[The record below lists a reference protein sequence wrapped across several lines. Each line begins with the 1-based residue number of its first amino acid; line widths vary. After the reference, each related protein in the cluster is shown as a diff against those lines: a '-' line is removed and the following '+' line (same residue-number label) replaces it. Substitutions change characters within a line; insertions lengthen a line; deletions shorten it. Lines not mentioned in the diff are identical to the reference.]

1 MARSYPFAEP
11 ARLDIDP
18 ELTAAPHLMRVKMPY
33 GKETWLITGHRE
45 ARAVLSD
52 PRFVRTTGDP
62 LDEPRMGEHNNSPG
76 LLGLDAPQHTR
87 LRKLVT
93 NVFTVRRVQALR
105 PRAVEIVDQ
114 LLDELTPPADRVEG
128 LARPFPMLMIT
139 TLLGVQQEDH
149 EKFGLWADSFLST
162 GAVPADVA
170 AAHYVAIC
178 DYLAALAHRRAEAPT
193 DDLFGALVRYLNADE
208 LTIDELVMV
217 SFSILV
223 GGLETVKTQL
233 PNMVYLLLTRPSL
246 HEELRADLSRL
257 PAAVEEM
264 LRYIP
269 LPTTAVFARF
279 ATEDVPIGNVVI
291 ARGEP
296 VLVEVPVTNRDPRV
310 FADADELDLARD
322 PNPHMSFG
330 HGAHYCL
337 GAQLARLE
345 LQVAL
350 ERLLTRMPALRL
362 AVPEQ
367 QLGWNRGY
375 MVRGVTALPVL
386 W

>member
-11 ARLDIDP
+11 DRLDIDP
-18 ELTAAPHLMRVKMPY
+18 GLTDASPLLRVKMPY
-33 GKETWLITGHRE
+33 GKETWLITGHQE

-52 PRFVRTTGDP
+52 PRFVRTTADP
-62 LDEPRMGEHNNSPG
+62 LDEPRMAEHNNAPG
-76 LLGLDAPQHTR
+76 ILALDAPQHTR

-105 PRAVEIVDQ
+105 PRAVEVVDA
-114 LLDELTPPADRVEG
+114 LLDDLTPPADLVEG

-139 TLLGVQQEDH
+139 TLLGVPREEH
-149 EKFGLWADSFLST
+149 ERFGVWADSFLST
-162 GAVPADVA
+162 GAVPTDVA
-170 AAHYVAIC
+170 AEHYAAIC
-178 DYLAALAHRRAEAPT
+178 GYLADLASRRAPAPT
-193 DDLFGALVRYLNADE
+193 DDLFGALVRYLNAGE

-217 SFSILV
+217 TFSILV

-246 HEELRADLSRL
+246 RSDLHADLSQL
-257 PAAVEEM
+257 PGAVEEM

-279 ATEDVPIGNVVI
+279 ATEDVPVGDVVI

-310 FADADELDLARD
+310 FANADELDFARD
-322 PNPHMSFG
+322 PNPHLAFG

-350 ERLLTRMPALRL
+350 ERLLIRMPGLRL

-367 QLGWNRGY
+367 ELGWNRGY
-375 MVRGVTALPVL
+375 LVRGVTALPVV

>member
-11 ARLDIDP
+11 DRLDVDP
-18 ELTAAPHLMRVKMPY
+18 ALLAAPPLIRVKMPY
-33 GKETWLITGHRE
+33 GKETWLITGHQE

-52 PRFVRTTGDP
+52 PRFVRTTADP
-62 LDEPRMGEHNNSPG
+62 LDEPRMGAHNNAPG
-76 LLGLDAPQHTR
+76 ILSLDPPQHTR

-105 PRAVEIVDQ
+105 PRAIEIADS
-114 LLDELTPPADRVEG
+114 LLDELTPPADLVEG

-139 TLLGVQQEDH
+139 TLLGIPQEDH
-149 EKFGLWADSFLST
+149 KKFGMWADSFLST
-162 GAVPADVA
+162 GAVPLEVA
-170 AAHYVAIC
+170 AEHYTAIC
-178 DYLAALAHRRAEAPT
+178 DYLAALAARRAAAPT
-193 DDLFGALVRYLNADE
+193 DDLFGALARYLNAGE

-233 PNMVYLLLTRPSL
+233 PNMVYLLLTSGRWDSL
-246 HEELRADLSRL
+246 HAAQL

-264 LRYIP
+264 LRYVP

-279 ATEDVPIGNVVI
+279 ATEDVPVGDVVI

-310 FADADELDLARD
+310 FANADELDFARD
-322 PNPHMSFG
+322 PNPHMAFG

-345 LQVAL
+345 LQVML
-350 ERLLTRMPALRL
+350 ERLLIRMPALHL
-362 AVPEQ
+362 AVPEPE
-367 QLGWNRGY
+367 LGWHRGY
-375 MVRGVTALPVL
+375 MVRGLTALPVV

>member
-11 ARLDIDP
+11 DRLHIDP
-18 ELTAAPHLMRVKMPY
+18 ELAAAPPLIRVKMPY
-33 GKETWLITGHRE
+33 GKETWLITGHPE

-52 PRFVRTTGDP
+52 PRFVRTTADP
-62 LDEPRMGEHNNSPG
+62 LDEPRMGEHNNAPG
-76 LLGLDAPQHTR
+76 ILALDAPQHTR
-87 LRKLVT
+87 LRKLAT
-93 NVFTVRRVQALR
+93 NVFTVRRVQGLR
-105 PRAVEIVDQ
+105 PRAVEIVDA
-114 LLDELTPPADRVEG
+114 LLDELTPPADLVEG

-139 TLLGVQQEDH
+139 TLLGVPHEDH
-149 EKFGLWADSFLST
+149 KKFGMWADSFLST

-170 AAHYVAIC
+170 AEHYTAIC
-178 DYLAALAHRRAEAPT
+178 DYLAALARRRAEAPT
-193 DDLFGALVRYLNADE
+193 DDLFGALVRCLNAGE

-233 PNMVYLLLTRPSL
+233 PNMVYLLLTRPEL
-246 HEELRADLSRL
+246 CAALRADLSRL

-279 ATEDVPIGNVVI
+279 ATEDVPIGDVVI

-296 VLVEVPVTNRDPRV
+296 MLVEVPVTNRDPRV
-310 FADADELDLARD
+310 FTDAGVLDFARD
-322 PNPHMSFG
+322 PNPHLAFG

-350 ERLLTRMPALRL
+350 ERLLIRMPDLRL
-362 AVPEQ
+362 TVPEQ

-375 MVRGVTALPVL
+375 MVRGVTALPVA

>member
-1 MARSYPFAEP
+1 M
-11 ARLDIDP
+11 
-18 ELTAAPHLMRVKMPY
+18 
-33 GKETWLITGHRE
+33 
-45 ARAVLSD
+45 
-52 PRFVRTTGDP
+52 
-62 LDEPRMGEHNNSPG
+62 
-76 LLGLDAPQHTR
+76 
-87 LRKLVT
+87 
-93 NVFTVRRVQALR
+93 RRVQALR
-105 PRAVEIVDQ
+105 PRAVEVVDS
-114 LLDELTPPADRVEG
+114 LLDDLTPPADLVEG

-139 TLLGVQQEDH
+139 TLLGVPREDH
-149 EKFGLWADSFLST
+149 ERFGVWADSFLST
-162 GAVPADVA
+162 GAVPTDVA
-170 AAHYVAIC
+170 AEHYAAIC
-178 DYLAALAHRRAEAPT
+178 GYLANLASRRAPAPT
-193 DDLFGALVRYLNADE
+193 DDLFGALVRYLNAGE

-217 SFSILV
+217 TFSILV

-246 HEELRADLSRL
+246 RSDLHADLSQL
-257 PAAVEEM
+257 PGAVEEM

-279 ATEDVPIGNVVI
+279 ATEDVPVGDVVI

-310 FADADELDLARD
+310 FANADELDFARD
-322 PNPHMSFG
+322 PNPHLAFG

-350 ERLLTRMPALRL
+350 ERLLIRMPGLRL

-367 QLGWNRGY
+367 ELGWNRGY
-375 MVRGVTALPVL
+375 LVRGVTALPVV

>member
-11 ARLDIDP
+11 DRLDIDP
-18 ELTAAPHLMRVKMPY
+18 ALTAAPPLIRVKMPY
-33 GKETWLITGHRE
+33 GKETWLITGHSE
-45 ARAVLSD
+45 ARAMLSD
-52 PRFVRTTGDP
+52 PRFVRTTADP
-62 LDEPRMGEHNNSPG
+62 LDEPRMSSQNNAPG
-76 LLGLDAPQHTR
+76 ILSLDPPQHTR

-105 PRAVEIVDQ
+105 PRAVEIADS
-114 LLDELTPPADRVEG
+114 LLDELTPPADLVEG

-139 TLLGVQQEDH
+139 TLLGVPQEDH
-149 EKFGLWADSFLST
+149 KKFGVWADSFLST
-162 GAVPADVA
+162 GAVPASVA
-170 AAHYVAIC
+170 GEHYTAIC
-178 DYLAALAHRRAEAPT
+178 DYLAALARHRTADPT
-193 DDLFGALVRYLNADE
+193 DDLFGSLVRYLNAGE

-233 PNMVYLLLTRPSL
+233 PSMVYLLLTSGRWDSL
-246 HEELRADLSRL
+246 QVSQL

-279 ATEDVPIGNVVI
+279 ATEDVAIGDVVI

-296 VLVEVPVTNRDPRV
+296 VLVEVPVTNRDRRV
-310 FADADELDLARD
+310 FTDADDLDLARD
-322 PNPHMSFG
+322 PNPHMAFG

-345 LQVAL
+345 LQVML

-362 AVPEQ
+362 AVPEHE
-367 QLGWNRGY
+367 LGWNRGY
-375 MVRGVTALPVL
+375 LVRGVTALPVV

>member
-11 ARLDIDP
+11 DRLDIDP
-18 ELTAAPHLMRVKMPY
+18 ELAAAPPLIRVKMPY

-45 ARAVLSD
+45 ARTVPSD
-52 PRFVRTTGDP
+52 PRFVRTTADP
-62 LDEPRMGEHNNSPG
+62 LDEPRMGEHNNAPG
-76 LLGLDAPQHTR
+76 ILSLDAPQHTR

-105 PRAVEIVDQ
+105 PRAVEIVDS
-114 LLDELTPPADRVEG
+114 LLDELTPPADLVDG

-139 TLLGVQQEDH
+139 TLLGVPQEDH
-149 EKFGLWADSFLST
+149 ERFGLWANSFLST

-170 AAHYVAIC
+170 AEHYAAIC
-178 DYLAALAHRRAEAPT
+178 DYLAALASRRASSPT
-193 DDLFGALVRYLNADE
+193 DDLFGALVRYLNAGE
-208 LTIDELVMV
+208 LTTEELVV
-217 SFSILV
+217 VTFSILV

-246 HEELRADLSRL
+246 HDALRDDLSRL

-269 LPTTAVFARF
+269 LATTAVFARF
-279 ATEDVPIGNVVI
+279 ATEDVPVADVVI
-291 ARGEP
+291 ARGDP

-310 FADADELDLARD
+310 FAQADVLDLTRD
-322 PNPHMSFG
+322 PNPHLAFG

-350 ERLLTRMPALRL
+350 ERLLVRMPALRL
-362 AVPEQ
+362 AVPEPS
-367 QLGWNRGY
+367 LGWNRG
-375 MVRGVTALPVL
+375 
-386 W
+386 

>member
-11 ARLDIDP
+11 GRLEIDP
-18 ELTAAPHLMRVKMPY
+18 ELTATPPLTRVKFPY
-33 GKETWLITGHRE
+33 GKETWLVTGHPE

-52 PRFVRTTGDP
+52 PRFVRTTADQ

-76 LLGLDAPQHTR
+76 ILSLDAPQHTR

-93 NVFTVRRVQALR
+93 SVFTVRRVQALR
-105 PRAVEIVDQ
+105 PRAVEIVDS
-114 LLDELTPPADRVEG
+114 LLDDLTPPADLVEG

-139 TLLGVQQEDH
+139 TLLGVPQEDH
-149 EKFGLWADSFLST
+149 EEFGMWADSFLST
-162 GAVPADVA
+162 GAVPASVA
-170 AAHYVAIC
+170 AEHYTAIC

-193 DDLFGALVRYLNADE
+193 DDLFGALVRCLNAGE
-208 LTIDELVMV
+208 LTVDELVMV

-233 PNMVYLLLTRPSL
+233 PNMVYLLLTGPSL
-246 HEELRADLSRL
+246 LEELRADLSRL

-279 ATEDVPIGNVVI
+279 ATEDVPVGDVVI

-310 FADADELDLARD
+310 FADADSLDFARD
-322 PNPHMSFG
+322 PNPHLAFG

-367 QLGWNRGY
+367 ELGWNRGY
-375 MVRGVTALPVL
+375 MVRGVTALPVT

>member
-11 ARLDIDP
+11 DRLEIDQ
-18 ELTAAPHLMRVKMPY
+18 ELAALPPVFRVKMPY
-33 GKETWLITGHRE
+33 GKETWLVTGHPE

-52 PRFVRTTGDP
+52 PRFVRTTADP
-62 LDEPRMGEHNNSPG
+62 RDEPRMGESNDAPG
-76 LLGLDAPQHTR
+76 ILALDAPQHTR

-93 NVFTVRRVQALR
+93 NVFTVRRVQELR
-105 PRAVEIVDQ
+105 PRAVEIADS
-114 LLDELTPPADRVEG
+114 LLDQLTPPADLVEG

-139 TLLGVQQEDH
+139 ALLGVPQEDH
-149 EKFGLWADSFLST
+149 KKFSLWADSFFST
-162 GAVPADVA
+162 TALPADVA
-170 AAHYVAIC
+170 AEHYAAIC
-178 DYLAALAHRRAEAPT
+178 DYLAALARLRSDAPT
-193 DDLFGALVRYLNADE
+193 DDLFGALVRYLNAGE

-233 PNMVYLLLTRPSL
+233 PNMMYLLLTQPSRWDS
-246 HEELRADLSRL
+246 LRADLSLL

-279 ATEDVPIGNVVI
+279 ATEDVPIGDVVI

-310 FADADELDLARD
+310 FADSGTLDFARD
-322 PNPHMSFG
+322 PNPHMAFG

-337 GAQLARLE
+337 GAQLARLQ
-345 LQVAL
+345 LRVML

-362 AVPEQ
+362 AVPEE
-367 QLGWNRGY
+367 QLGWHRGY
-375 MVRGVTALPVL
+375 LVRGVSALPVV